1 MRKCPLFRFSSRHKL
16 PTLMASMKKVLA
28 PLILLTTWVHAD
40 VVIEQK
46 MESAFM
52 NGNMTMKIKGD
63 QARMD
68 MPASAAGEVS
78 VIMNFKSG
86 EMATLMHGQKM
97 AMKMNLDAA
106 KKQAEAGQK
115 AAGIDPS
122 KIEKPKST
130 GKTEKV
136 GEWDTE
142 IFETNFS
149 GTPAKFWVAKD
160 FPNYKGITE
169 QMNKLSA
176 ATGGA
181 GFDPSKFDL
190 GGMVVKS
197 EMTTPAGKVT
207 STVVKAKEEPVDAA
221 VFVMPT
227 GYKEMAFP
235 GQ

>member
-1 MRKCPLFRFSSRHKL
+1 MKL
-16 PTLMASMKKVLA
+16 ALA

-46 MESAFM
+46 LESALM

-68 MPASAAGEVS
+68 MPASAAGEMS
-78 VIMNFKSG
+78 VIMDLKSG
-86 EMATLMHGQKM
+86 EMSTLIHGQKM
-97 AMKMNLDAA
+97 AMKMKMDAA
-106 KKQAEAGQK
+106 KKQAEAAQK
-115 AAGIDPS
+115 QQGLDLS

-130 GKTEKV
+130 GKTEKI
-136 GEWDTE
+136 GEWDAE
-142 IFETNFS
+142 IFETTLS
-149 GTPAKFWVAKD
+149 GSPAKFWVAKD
-160 FPNYKGITE
+160 FPNYKSINE
-169 QMNKLSA
+169 QMKKLSA
-176 ATGGA
+176 ASGSM
-181 GFDPSKFDL
+181 GFDPNNFDL

-197 EMTTPAGKVT
+197 EMNTPAGKMT

-221 VFVMPT
+221 VFVMPA